1 MSDGG
6 TPPPRPIRPLN
17 YVVTEF
23 LDDSGP
29 PKMPPRPNNGVTQS
43 EPPQRG
49 PPPPIPSYRQH
60 LETRDDHFYQ
70 EVSPPR
76 DSDSS
81 DRALTNKQ
89 SSMSPPPTAHYDTP
103 LVHARR
109 KTISGRISNSTEPSS
124 TTPHAPLR
132 PLRSTPATTANMST
146 KATPPRPSGTVRP
159 KNQTFQR
166 DPPPPPRPVQAS
178 SLSRGSPSTH
188 QEERQGSE

>member
-1 MSDGG
+1 MLVCG
-6 TPPPRPIRPLN
+6 L
-17 YVVTEF
+17 VV
-23 LDDSGP
+23 
-29 PKMPPRPNNGVTQS
+29 GVTQA

-60 LETRDDHFYQ
+60 VETQDDHFYQ

-76 DSDSS
+76 DSDNS

-89 SSMSPPPTAHYDTP
+89 SSMTPPPTAHYDTP

-146 KATPPRPSGTVRP
+146 KATHPRPSGTVRP

-166 DPPPPPRPVQAS
+166 DPPPPPRVRVTTLTVGGEGGTALYIHTYIHS
-178 SLSRGSPSTH
+178 IVICLCSIVSTVCMCTYTNVCTVC
-188 QEERQGSE
+188 E